1 MSRRVIPDKVRGWLL
16 GEVEVWRGQGILSED
31 QSTQI
36 LDLYETSREV
46 SDRKRSVASFTL
58 MGLAALMI
66 GLAALLLIGY
76 NWKAMPDAVKL
87 VLLFGAILGTHAGAF
102 YLRFRRGAR
111 LASEV
116 AFFLGCLF
124 YGVAIWQVAQ
134 IFHIQTHYPA
144 GVWLWGVGVLAFALC
159 LETPL
164 LHVLFVALMALW
176 AGMEVIGFGDLGAWF
191 FGRWHAVPNGAYSLP
206 LLALPGFLWAYRKNS
221 PVTVGLYAP
230 LVAWWVILQ
239 PFAWHWEANAIYF
252 IGAVGGLFLLIAQLH
267 REGSPFAIPYRLY
280 GVLLAAGTLVP
291 LSFHDF
297 NEEMLG
303 WLHRDDFLLRGLFAG
318 PLILIL
324 SAAAVALVA
333 LIKRTFTGERAS
345 IPDQMM
351 EVVRRQWLPVGL
363 VLLMAVLPLVNAI
376 VGEAGGVGEAS
387 VLATLPVT
395 VLANVAMIVLSLWL
409 MRIGLQE
416 DRGQPFAAGVVY
428 FLLWSVLR
436 YVDLFADFGG
446 MLGASLMFFICGAG
460 LFGVAMYWR
469 KRKEFR
475 HV

>member
-1 MSRRVIPDKVRGWLL
+1 MSRRQISDGFRTWLSA
-16 GEVEVWRGQGILSED
+16 EVEVWRGQGIVSDE
-31 QSTQI
+31 QSTSI
-36 LDLYETSREV
+36 LGLYETPREV
-46 SDRKRSVASFTL
+46 SDRKRSVASFVL

-87 VLLFGAILGTHAGAF
+87 VLVFGAILGTYAGAF
-102 YLRFRRGAR
+102 YIRFRRGGR

-124 YGVAIWQVAQ
+124 YGVGIWQVAQ
-134 IFHIQTHYPA
+134 IFHIQVHYPF
-144 GVWLWGVGVLAFALC
+144 GVWLWAVGVLAFALC

-176 AGMEVIGFGDLGAWF
+176 AGMEVIGFGDLGPWL
-191 FGRWHAVPNGAYSLP
+191 FGRWHGVPNGAYSLP
-206 LLALPGFLWAYRKNS
+206 LLALPGLVWAYRRNS
-221 PVTVGLYAP
+221 PVTVGLYAL

-267 REGSPFAIPYRLY
+267 REGSRFAIPYRLY
-280 GVLLAAGTLVP
+280 GVLLTAGVLVP

-297 NEEMLG
+297 NEEMLRWMDRHG
-303 WLHRDDFLLRGLFAG
+303 SHLQGLLAG
-318 PLILIL
+318 PVILVL

-333 LIKRTFTGERAS
+333 FFKRAFAGESAS

-351 EVVRRQWLPVGL
+351 GLIRRQWLPVGV
-363 VLLMAVLPLVNAI
+363 VLLMSALPLVNATL
-376 VGEAGGVGEAS
+376 GWAGDKS
-387 VLATLPVT
+387 VLTTLPVT
-395 VLANVAMIVLSLWL
+395 VLANVGMIVLALWL
-409 MRIGLQE
+409 MRLGLQE

-436 YVDLFADFGG
+436 YVDLFAD
-446 MLGASLMFFICGAG
+446 
-460 LFGVAMYWR
+460 
-469 KRKEFR
+469 
-475 HV
+475 